1 MNIVLLKKILNIE
14 FSTVNCQLSIVN
26 FPHLLFHLLRRF
38 VKGSV
43 VAANGGEGGELRR
56 AAHHRHGRV
65 VLRHMVR
72 QIDDVI
78 VIIVQ
83 VRWFHALCPLV

>member
-14 FSTVNCQLSIVN
+14 FSTVNCQLSVFN
-26 FPHLLFHLLRRF
+26 FPHFFLHFFCRF

-43 VAANGGEGGELRR
+43 MATDGGEGGELCCT
-56 AAHHRHGRV
+56 AHHGHRRM

-72 QIDDVI
+72 QVDDVVVI
-78 VIIVQ
+78 VVQ
-83 VRWFHALCPLV
+83 VRWFHA